1 MKTATEAAN
10 KADPIAIAAI
20 KMAMEEQEKEQERK
34 KENAKKA
41 AEYIRRLRD
50 GTIPEFEV
58 HFTFSNSGKKRGSNL
73 L

>member
-1 MKTATEAAN
+1 
-10 KADPIAIAAI
+10 
-20 KMAMEEQEKEQERK
+20 MEEQEKEQERK

-41 AEYIRRLRD
+41 AEYIRRLRY

>member
-1 MKTATEAAN
+1 MA
-10 KADPIAIAAI
+10 
-20 KMAMEEQEKEQERK
+20 KMLLWVNFERRTHMEEQEKEQERK

>member
-1 MKTATEAAN
+1 
-10 KADPIAIAAI
+10 
-20 KMAMEEQEKEQERK
+20 MEEQEKEQERK

-58 HFTFSNSGKKRGSNL
+58 HFTFSNSGKKEVPICCK
-73 L
+73 

>member
-20 KMAMEEQEKEQERK
+20 KMAQEKEQERK

>member
-1 MKTATEAAN
+1 
-10 KADPIAIAAI
+10 
-20 KMAMEEQEKEQERK
+20 MEEQEKEQERK

-58 HFTFSNSGKKRGSNL
+58 HFTFSNSGKKKRFQFVVSKNVIP
-73 L
+73 

>member
-1 MKTATEAAN
+1 
-10 KADPIAIAAI
+10 
-20 KMAMEEQEKEQERK
+20 MEEQEKEQERK

-58 HFTFSNSGKKRGSNL
+58 HFTFSKKKKKRGSNL